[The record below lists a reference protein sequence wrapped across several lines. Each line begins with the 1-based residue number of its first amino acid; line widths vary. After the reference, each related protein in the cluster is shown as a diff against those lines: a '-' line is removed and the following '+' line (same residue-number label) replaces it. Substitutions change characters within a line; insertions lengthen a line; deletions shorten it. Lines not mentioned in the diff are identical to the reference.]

1 MMFMAALFDERV
13 EKAIQI
19 IWFDRDRN
27 RREEALTLLRGAA
40 NIGDGDAFYFLGR
53 CYLGKSYVDPAME
66 MPVDTAFAFECFNQS
81 LIFESAVGMF
91 GTMHQE
97 GYTPPDGTAVHPP
110 YHSKKEIWEV
120 VSQKAAQGQ
129 IFCKFMIANAYYYCT
144 VADFLDIRPENIG
157 HKKYERLQYE
167 WTAAA
172 VKLYEEC
179 VTAGL
184 GIAIPNLVDILRT
197 GRHGAPIQRQRAKNY
212 IHIGAN
218 MGIGAYERIVG
229 NEYRDDNELAKAVEM
244 YERALAHNDD
254 YAYYCLGK
262 LYTYNGALTLDL
274 KKALSYLEKGYAKL
288 PDDAGFC
295 NLLGEIYFRGGED
308 IKPDYEQAFLLL
320 SKAYFKGSTWGSDLL
335 GTCYLNGL
343 GTAPNL
349 NMARKLFELHPKKPL
364 AVGGLRRL
372 ESSKK
377 TP

>member
-1 MMFMAALFDERV
+1 MMYMAAHFDEHV

-19 IWFDRDRN
+19 IWFDRQAN
-27 RREEALTLLRGAA
+27 RREEALGLLREAA
-40 NIGDGDAFYFLGR
+40 NLGDGDAFYFLGR
-53 CYLGKSYVDPAME
+53 CYLGKSYVDPIME
-66 MPVDTAFAFECFNQS
+66 MPVDTAFAFECFHQS

-97 GYTPPDGTAVHPP
+97 GYQPPDDTSVPLSH
-110 YHSKKEIWEV
+110 HSKKEIWDT
-120 VSQKAAQGQ
+120 VSQMAAQGQ
-129 IFCKFMIANAYYYCT
+129 IFCKFMTANAYYYST
-144 VADFLDIRPENIG
+144 VADFLDITPKSAG
-157 HKKYERLQYE
+157 DKTYERLQYE
-167 WTAAA
+167 WTAIA
-172 VKLYEEC
+172 VRLYEEC
-179 VTAGL
+179 VARGL

-212 IHIGAN
+212 IHIGAD

-229 NEYRDDNELAKAVEM
+229 NEYRDDHELAKAVEM
-244 YERALAHNDD
+244 YERALAHKDD

-262 LYTYNGALTLDL
+262 LYTYNGALPLDL
-274 KKALSYLEKGYAKL
+274 KKALSYLEKGYACL

-320 SKAYFKGSTWGSDLL
+320 SKAYFKGSTWGSDML

-364 AVGGLRRL
+364 AIGGLRRL
-372 ESSKK
+372 QNGVK

>member
-1 MMFMAALFDERV
+1 MAVLFDERV
-13 EKAIQI
+13 ESAIQI
-19 IWFDRDRN
+19 IWFDRN
-27 RREEALTLLRGAA
+27 PARREEALSLLRGAA

-53 CYLGKSYVDPAME
+53 CYLGKSYVDPVFE
-66 MPVDTAFAFECFNQS
+66 MPVDTDFAYECFHQS

-97 GYTPPDGTAVHPP
+97 GYEPPDGTAVHPP
-110 YHSKKEIWEV
+110 YHSKKQIWDA
-120 VSQKAAQGQ
+120 VSQMAARGQ
-129 IFCKFMIANAYYYCT
+129 VFCKFMIANAYYYST
-144 VADFLDIRPENIG
+144 AADFLGITPENAG
-157 HKKYERLQYE
+157 DKRFARLQYE
-167 WTAAA
+167 WTAMA

-179 VTAGL
+179 VARGL

-197 GRHGAPIQRQRAKNY
+197 GRHGAPVQRQRARNY
-212 IHIGAN
+212 IQTGAD

-229 NEYRDDNELAKAVEM
+229 NEYRDDGDLAKAVEL
-244 YERALAHNDD
+244 YERALAHKDD

-262 LYTYNGALTLDL
+262 LYTYNGALPLDL

-288 PDDAGFC
+288 PDDTGFC

-308 IKPDYEQAFLLL
+308 IKPDFEQAFLLL
-320 SKAYFKGSTWGSDLL
+320 SKAYFRGSTWGSDML

-364 AVGGLRRL
+364 AIGGLRRL
-372 ESSKK
+372 ANNGK
-377 TP
+377 TD